1 MLATHT
7 VRSATGLDAF
17 RPSIIRIHEMPV
29 SSDTSRTLYA
39 PALSFPQQVTTEQAI
54 NALREMRVDNDSI
67 YYLFVT
73 DYHEH
78 LVGVV
83 SLRQLIVAPP
93 TARLFEVM
101 DQRLITLP
109 PDATLEEQAD
119 LMSKTGLLALP
130 IVDEEGRLVGA
141 VDTNDLIEAL
151 KDEATEGMYQLAGVC
166 KHDHMNHP
174 LVNAAGDRV
183 VSLMVSLFGIFL
195 AAWIISLYQN
205 TIAQVA
211 ILAAFIPIVTSPG
224 KIAGTQTLTFVVRSL
239 MLGNVR
245 LPDAKQVFSRELIVG
260 VTNGLC
266 LGAAVG
272 CITWVWQSNALL
284 GLIAGLATLLS
295 LLIAVVVG
303 VVIPMMY
310 KTLRINPACAS
321 EQFVSAIT
329 TLCALGIFLGMSVL
343 ATQMGYL

>member
-7 VRSATGLDAF
+7 VRSTAGMDIF
-17 RPSIIRIHEMPV
+17 RPSIIRIHEMPI
-29 SSDTSRTLYA
+29 SSETSHTLYA

-54 NALREMRVDNDSI
+54 NALREMRLDNDSI

-73 DYHEH
+73 DYNEH

-93 TARLFEVM
+93 NARLFEVM

-166 KHDHMNHP
+166 KYDDMHHP
-174 LVNAAGDRV
+174 LVNAAGDRII
-183 VSLMVSLFGIFL
+183 SLMVSLLGIFL
-195 AAWIISLYQN
+195 AAWIITLYQN

-211 ILAAFIPIVTSPG
+211 ILAAFIPVVIGPG

-239 MLGNVR
+239 MLGDVR
-245 LPDAKQVFSRELIVG
+245 MHDAQKVFSRELIVG
-260 VTNGLC
+260 VFSGLC
-266 LGAAVG
+266 LGVAVG
-272 CITWVWQSNALL
+272 CISWVWQSNAML
-284 GLIAGLATLLS
+284 GVIAGLATLLS
-295 LLIAVVVG
+295 LLIATVVG
-303 VVIPMMY
+303 VVTPMLF
-310 KTLRINPACAS
+310 KTLHINPACAS

-329 TLCALGIFLGMSVL
+329 SLCVLVAFLGMSTL